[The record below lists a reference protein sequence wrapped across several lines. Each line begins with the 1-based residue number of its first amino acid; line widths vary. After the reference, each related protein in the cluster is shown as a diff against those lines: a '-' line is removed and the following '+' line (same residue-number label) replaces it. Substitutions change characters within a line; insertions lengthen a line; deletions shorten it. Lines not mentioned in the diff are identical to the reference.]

1 MEGSGWGEDAYTRAA
16 CMALLAFMP
25 SEGLMEVVDTL
36 KGMYQFYAYTPDR
49 ELPAPQL
56 MDVLVLASS
65 TE

>member
-1 MEGSGWGEDAYTRAA
+1 
-16 CMALLAFMP
+16 
-25 SEGLMEVVDTL
+25 MEVVDTL